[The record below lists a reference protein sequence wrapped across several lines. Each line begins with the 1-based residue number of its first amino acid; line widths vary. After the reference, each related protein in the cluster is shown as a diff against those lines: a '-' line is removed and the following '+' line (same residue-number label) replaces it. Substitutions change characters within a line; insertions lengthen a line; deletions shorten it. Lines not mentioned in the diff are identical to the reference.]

1 MERMT
6 WSAEDYKYIDEKYY
20 AGFEGEEEYVFFTC
34 DEKGIRR
41 GYGIWDGY
49 LGAVVDGIKPEEYGF
64 IGLQLYYHVDMLNEE
79 LCPDDVYEFKDPV
92 TVYRQL
98 AAVDKT
104 KLRFLPKSGEVL
116 DVLKK
121 LFRDAAET
129 GKPVCVYYF

>member
-1 MERMT
+1 MLENF
-6 WSAEDYKYIDEKYY
+6 DYTYINEQYY
-20 AGFEGEEEYVFFTC
+20 SGFEGEGEYSFFVIDPSGRKC
-34 DEKGIRR
+34 

-104 KLRFLPKSGEVL
+104 KLRFLPESGEVL

-121 LFRDAAET
+121 LFRGAAET